1 MTRLAQPSFYEAF
14 TPCLQSLRDLLEA
27 HELQPATY
35 HGFQSTLL
43 LSYAFDILTR
53 WDGKPL
59 DGAILLWDTIDLAGM
74 ILSLVKDALEF
85 LKPTEFIT
93 IEMDPCPTI
102 FTGLK
107 ELYGTER
114 VVSCL
119 DALHEHIERTQTSST
134 RLQQLDY
141 QPESPLPLS
150 YFFFALHCMCEA
162 AVDAIERIG
171 RLKSHSRDPLKN
183 GHPILFASPLL
194 FVEAR
199 FSTSKSSEL
208 AKLTRQVQGVRSS
221 IPPAIV
227 LIEKIKDIFEHTVL
241 TQAAETA
248 LTCPNP
254 ILYPAPLL
262 RLRTVCK
269 RINVITRTIRSQ
281 SYVRELQRLC
291 AVSFSGGTRTTFLRE
306 GRNEWVNM
314 IIRGR
319 SKFANKVEKS
329 LEMFIVPVSRSIIT
343 DW

>member
-1 MTRLAQPSFYEAF
+1 MTRPAQSSSYEAF
-14 TPCLQSLRDLLEA
+14 MPCLQSLRDLLEA
-27 HELQPATY
+27 QELQPATY

-43 LSYAFDILTR
+43 LSHAFDVLAG
-53 WDGKPL
+53 WDGRPI
-59 DGAILLWDTIDLAGM
+59 DGALLLWDTIDLARMLLGLVKATLVP
-74 ILSLVKDALEF
+74 LSLS
-85 LKPTEFIT
+85 EFIS
-93 IEMDPCPTI
+93 IEMDPCPTV

-114 VVSCL
+114 VAACL
-119 DALHEHIERTQTSST
+119 AALQEHMERAQTDST
-134 RLQQLDY
+134 RLQQIDY

-162 AVDAIERIG
+162 AVDAIEKVG
-171 RLKSHSRDPLKN
+171 RLKSHSRDPLGN

-199 FSTSKSSEL
+199 FSTSKSIEL
-208 AKLTRQVQGVRSS
+208 AKLTRQVQGVRTSA
-221 IPPAIV
+221 PPAIK
-227 LIEKIKDIFEHTVL
+227 LIEEIKDIFEHTVL
-241 TQAAETA
+241 AQAAETA
-248 LTCPNP
+248 LTCPNG
-254 ILYPAPLL
+254 IYPVPLL
-262 RLRTVCK
+262 KIRPICK
-269 RINVITRTIRSQ
+269 QINTISRTIKSQ
-281 SYVRELQRLC
+281 SYVKELQRLC
-291 AVSFSGGTRTTFLRE
+291 AVVFTGGTRTAFLRE